1 MGAYISCWVPGSP
14 DWSPTPGKAGYASS
28 IATARRP
35 PHRARPAHAARDPGA
50 RGVFR
55 GAGNRGAP
63 LLLAVPNVSEGR
75 DAATIAAIGRTFAD
89 GGGGDDD
96 AVRLLDVHADPDH
109 HRAVFTL
116 AGRPGALADALAR
129 GAAEA
134 VRQIDVG
141 AGRGGLAHELD
152 RGAAVERGGSGDE
165 RAAADPTRASGPARD
180 PADPARG
187 PGRARHGQHPHVG
200 AVDVVPVVYLDAAAR
215 GAACAEALVAA
226 HAISTSGVG
235 VPVLL
240 YGLLAGGRTRAQL
253 RRGGVAGLAQ
263 RLADGELR
271 PDFGPRVAHP
281 RAGVTLVAARAPLVA
296 FNLELAPPA
305 GVREARAIAA
315 LIREGGTQGLP
326 GVRALGIELRRAA
339 PAQAREAKTSDPKTP
354 GHSRAREGAQNE
366 HTMHDRT
373 MPVGARAGGGAQN
386 ERTVLVG
393 QVSTNV
399 ERPDEVPLA
408 AVVAAVARHARVARA
423 ELVGL
428 APRAALEGFPQDLP
442 MPGFDPAR
450 HVIEN
455 ALARWGLA

>member
-1 MGAYISCWVPGSP
+1 VGAYISCWVPGSP

-35 PHRARPAHAARDPGA
+35 PHRARPAHAARDLGA

-75 DAATIAAIGRTFAD
+75 DAATIAAIGRTFA
-89 GGGGDDD
+89 GGDGDD

-141 AGRGGLAHELD
+141 AGRGG
-152 RGAAVERGGSGDE
+152 
-165 RAAADPTRASGPARD
+165 

-187 PGRARHGQHPHVG
+187 PDRARHGQHPHVG

-215 GAACAEALVAA
+215 GAACAAALVAA
-226 HAISTSGVG
+226 HAIGASG

-271 PDFGPRVAHP
+271 PDFGPRVSHP

-315 LIREGGTQGLP
+315 LIREGGAQGLP

-373 MPVGARAGGGAQN
+373 MPVGARAGGGVQN
-386 ERTVLVG
+386 ERTVAVG

-455 ALARWGLA
+455 ALARWEPA